1 MSNLMSNLIS
11 LYQILLVLL
20 VATHSIHCG
29 AKDAAKD
36 VYIAYMG
43 SLVEGE
49 GYSPTSHH
57 LNILE
62 EVLGESTASNSMV
75 RSYTRSF
82 NGFAARLSDEEQQR
96 IAGNR
101 KLQLQTTRSW
111 DFVGLTKTAK
121 RNPIVES
128 NIIIGSID
136 SGIWP
141 ESESFSDESYGPPP
155 KKWKGT
161 CAVGTNFTCNNKL
174 IGARA
179 YGSASARDEEGHG
192 THTAS
197 TAAGNK
203 VPNVNFYGLANG
215 IARGGVPSARIAA
228 YKVCSEDGCYD
239 QDILAAFDDAI
250 ADGVDLITI
259 SIGGDPTA
267 FDSDSIAIGSFHAM
281 EKGILTLQSAGNS
294 GRGATTVS
302 SVTPWLFSIAASS
315 IDRKFISKLSLAK
328 GKTLVGNVVNSF
340 TLNGTKFPLVYG
352 KDASS
357 SCSEEGARFCLEN
370 CLDSDLVKGKI
381 VVCDEVTGRRE
392 ASRAGAVGVITLI
405 GEERADVSFIVPLPS
420 SALTAKNY
428 DLVKS
433 SINSTKNPEGSI
445 LKSEVIEHIT
455 APIAASFS
463 SRGPNYITADILK
476 PDITAPG
483 IDIIAAYSPH
493 ASPSGAPGDKRS
505 LKYNIMSGTSMSC
518 PHVAGAAAYLKTFHP
533 DWSPS
538 AIKSALMTTAWP
550 MNATNVYEEGEFA
563 FGAGHINPV
572 KAIEPGLV
580 YETFK
585 EDYIKMLCSIKI
597 SFFGTCPKGVKGSP
611 KDLNYPSMQALVESD
626 NSFTVEFPRTVTNVG
641 PAGSTYK
648 AKVKTDSHINVS
660 VKPSTLSFKSSG
672 EKKSFVVTVS
682 GKGLPIK
689 TRVSASI
696 VWSDGIHN
704 VRSPIV
710 VYT

>member
-1 MSNLMSNLIS
+1 
-11 LYQILLVLL
+11 
-20 VATHSIHCG
+20 
-29 AKDAAKD
+29 
-36 VYIAYMG
+36 MG
-43 SLVEGE
+43 SLAEGG

-96 IAGNR
+96 IAGKKEVLSVFPSR

-111 DFVGLTKTAK
+111 DFVGLTETAK

-141 ESESFSDESYGPPP
+141 ESESFSDKSYGPPP

-161 CAVGTNFTCNNKL
+161 CAGGTNFTCNNKL

-179 YGSASARDEEGHG
+179 YGSTSARDEEGHG

-203 VPNVNFYGLANG
+203 VPDVNFYGLAKG

-228 YKVCSEDGCYD
+228 YKVCSEEGCYD

-259 SIGGDPTA
+259 SIGGEPRA

-294 GRGATTVS
+294 GPGATTVS

-315 IDRKFISKLSLAK
+315 IDRKFISKVSLAN
-328 GKTLVGNVVNSF
+328 GKTLVGNAVNSF

-357 SCSEEGARFCLEN
+357 SCSEEEARFCLEN

-381 VVCDEVTGRRE
+381 VVCNEATGRKE
-392 ASRAGAVGVITLI
+392 AFRAGALGVITLI
-405 GEERADVSFIVPLPS
+405 GEERADVSFVVPLPS

-433 SINSTKNPEGSI
+433 FINSTKNSQGSI
-445 LKSEVIEHIT
+445 LKSEVIEHTT
-455 APIAASFS
+455 APIVASFS
-463 SRGPNYITADILK
+463 SRGPNYIAADILK

-505 LKYNIMSGTSMSC
+505 LKHNVMSGTSMSC
-518 PHVAGAAAYLKTFHP
+518 PHAAGAAAYLKTFHP

-580 YETFK
+580 YETLK

-648 AKVKTDSHINVS
+648 AKVNTDSHINVS

-672 EKKSFVVTVS
+672 EKKSFFVTVS

-710 VYT
+710 VYTES

>member
-1 MSNLMSNLIS
+1 MSNLIS

-36 VYIAYMG
+36 VYIVYMG

-96 IAGNR
+96 IAGKKEVLSVFPSR

-161 CAVGTNFTCNNKL
+161 CAGGTNFTCNNKL

-294 GRGATTVS
+294 GPGATTVS

-315 IDRKFISKLSLAK
+315 IDRKFISKVSLAK
-328 GKTLVGNVVNSF
+328 GKTLVGNAVNSF

-357 SCSEEGARFCLEN
+357 SCSEEGARICLEN

-381 VVCDEVTGRRE
+381 VVCNEATGRRE
-392 ASRAGAVGVITLI
+392 AFRAGALGVITLI
-405 GEERADVSFIVPLPS
+405 GEERADVSFVVPLPS

-433 SINSTKNPEGSI
+433 SINSRNI
-445 LKSEVIEHIT
+445 LKSEVIEHTT

-483 IDIIAAYSPH
+483 INIIAAYSPH

-538 AIKSALMTTAWP
+538 AIKSAFMTTAWP

-580 YETFK
+580 YETLK

-597 SFFGTCPKGVKGSP
+597 CFFGTCPKGVKGSP

-648 AKVKTDSHINVS
+648 AKVNTDSHINVS